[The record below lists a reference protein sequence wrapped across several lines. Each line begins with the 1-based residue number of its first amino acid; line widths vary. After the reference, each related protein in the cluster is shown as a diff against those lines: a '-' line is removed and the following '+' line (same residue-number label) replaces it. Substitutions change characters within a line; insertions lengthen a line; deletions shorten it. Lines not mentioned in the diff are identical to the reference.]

1 MEVDRKG
8 FAKQLRVI
16 MGKTNYSKVEEAFTE
31 GLYRMKVNQILDNS
45 KKSNDLKNNLHPAQR
60 FIAVVQELKWLK
72 KKDPDIHKNI
82 KISKKEVA
90 SLAEII
96 KKRRD
101 SLKESE
107 VNRIDELLA
116 KIKKYKK
123 KKLPQ
128 VKDDDLIEDEN
139 DRHHY
144 KRHNV
149 SEKWI
154 PLDVPRN

>member
-1 MEVDRKG
+1 
-8 FAKQLRVI
+8 

-31 GLYRMKVNQILDNS
+31 GLYKMKVNKILEDS
-45 KKSNDLKNNLHPAQR
+45 EKKGEGKDTLHPAQK
-60 FIAVVQELKWLK
+60 FIAVVQELKWMK
-72 KKDPDIHKNI
+72 KTDPNIHKNI
-82 KISKKEVA
+82 KISKKEIA

-101 SLKESE
+101 SLKNSE
-107 VNRIDELLA
+107 IERIDELM
-116 KIKKYKK
+116 KMIKKYKK
-123 KKLPQ
+123 KNMPK
-128 VKDDDLIEDEN
+128 IEDEDQIEEEN

-149 SEKWI
+149 SEKWL

>member
-1 MEVDRKG
+1 
-8 FAKQLRVI
+8 
-16 MGKTNYSKVEEAFTE
+16 MGKMNYSKVEEALTE
-31 GLYRMKVNQILDNS
+31 GLYKMKVNQILESS
-45 KKSNDLKNNLHPAQR
+45 KNKDDPKALHPAQK
-60 FIAVVQELKWLK
+60 FIAVVQELKWIK
-72 KKDPDIHKNI
+72 KTSPDIYKKI
-82 KISKKEVA
+82 KISKKEIS

-107 VNRIDELLA
+107 VKRIDELLEI
-116 KIKKYKK
+116 IKKYKK
-123 KKLPQ
+123 KEMPQ
-128 VKDDDLIEDEN
+128 IDDEDLIEEEN

>member
-1 MEVDRKG
+1 MS
-8 FAKQLRVI
+8 
-16 MGKTNYSKVEEAFTE
+16 KTNYSKVEEAFTE
-31 GLYRMKVNQILDNS
+31 GLYKMKVNRILENS
-45 KKSNDLKNNLHPAQR
+45 KKEEDEKNVLHPAQR
-60 FIAVVQELKWLK
+60 FIAVVQELKWMK
-72 KKDPDIHKNI
+72 KTDPDIHKHI
-82 KISKKEVA
+82 KISKKEIA

-107 VNRIDELLA
+107 VKRIDELMA
-116 KIKKYKK
+116 IIKKYKK
-123 KKLPQ
+123 KNMPQ
-128 VKDDDLIEDEN
+128 FEDEDLIEDEN